1 MQIQISDL
9 LQLNIESNLQQNLE
23 GSTILECSCS
33 ILMHRAI
40 IFLWNE
46 SPLLWTHGWLV
57 PCPLENPPPLHY
69 WGQDWTGLEIEAQIP
84 IFRRFLRKMA
94 TFKIFSSEMHRP
106 FLKFSAIHWNDLS
119 VRCWL
124 IVWWNWFIHVFTVQP
139 LPHYI
144 SSHLIFT
151 VCTVLYQL
159 QLYFISSYCAIAPI
173 VL

>member
-1 MQIQISDL
+1 MYL
-9 LQLNIESNLQQNLE
+9 
-23 GSTILECSCS
+23 
-33 ILMHRAI
+33 AI

-94 TFKIFSSEMHRP
+94 KFQIFSPEMHRSQLPKSNNKQVLSILIFFLIP
-106 FLKFSAIHWNDLS
+106 FSKFSAIHWNDLS

>member
-1 MQIQISDL
+1 M
-9 LQLNIESNLQQNLE
+9 N
-23 GSTILECSCS
+23 
-33 ILMHRAI
+33 
-40 IFLWNE
+40 
-46 SPLLWTHGWLV
+46 
-57 PCPLENPPPLHY
+57 LHY
-69 WGQDWTGLEIEAQIP
+69 FEPMAGWFPALSKTPHLCTIGVKTGPDWKLK
-84 IFRRFLRKMA
+84 RRFLFSDVFSAKWRPLRFFHQRC
-94 TFKIFSSEMHRP
+94 TDLNSPSRIISRFSPFWYFFKIPFS
-106 FLKFSAIHWNDLS
+106 KFSAIHWNDLS

-173 VL
+173 VLYQLQLYFISWYCAIAPIVL

>member
-1 MQIQISDL
+1 MSIKWNSSFLIKMPNSNSLKPSKDLYKERRSTISMQIQISDL

-57 PCPLENPPPLHY
+57 PCPLQNPPPLHY

-94 TFKIFSSEMHRP
+94 TFKIFSSEMHRSQLP
-106 FLKFSAIHWNDLS
+106 KSNNKQVLS
-119 VRCWL
+119 
-124 IVWWNWFIHVFTVQP
+124 I
-139 LPHYI
+139 
-144 SSHLIFT
+144 LIF
-151 VCTVLYQL
+151 
-159 QLYFISSYCAIAPI
+159 F
-173 VL
+173 